1 MTTSHNSDSGTL
13 LSALGTVLNATHTAL
28 SICAVIFLLSLVV
41 LDYFSISL
49 IDRGTESKY
58 RKVFDSGVTS
68 FQKTSPSTSALVEH
82 PGTLSDG
89 QHIGAM
95 RGSVMNIQGTSQL
108 EAELAYIA
116 AEFKKLQIRH
126 ENLRS
131 IIADRYDKA
140 SQTDANTIVMMDPD
154 ISR

>member
-13 LSALGTVLNATHTAL
+13 LGAVGTVLNATHTAL

-68 FQKTSPSTSALVEH
+68 FHKSSLSTSALVEH
-82 PGTLSDG
+82 PGMSSDG

-95 RGSVMNIQGTSQL
+95 QGSVLDIEDTSQL

-126 ENLRS
+126 EHLRS

-140 SQTDANTIVMMDPD
+140 SQTDANTIVMMEPD
-154 ISR
+154 FSR

>member
-1 MTTSHNSDSGTL
+1 MTTSYNSDSGKL

-95 RGSVMNIQGTSQL
+95 RGLDSNIQDTSLL
-108 EAELAYIA
+108 EAELAYID
-116 AEFKKLQIRH
+116 AEFQRLQILRQ
-126 ENLRS
+126 NLLD
-131 IIADRYDKA
+131 IIADRHDKA
-140 SQTDANTIVMMDPD
+140 SQTDADTIVMMDPY

>member
-1 MTTSHNSDSGTL
+1 MTTSHNSDSGKL
-13 LSALGTVLNATHTAL
+13 LRAVGKALNAAHTAL

-41 LDYFSISL
+41 LDYFSISA
-49 IDRGTESKY
+49 IDRRTESKY

-68 FQKTSPSTSALVEH
+68 FHKSSLSTSALVEH

-95 RGSVMNIQGTSQL
+95 RGSVSNIKDTSLL
-108 EAELAYIA
+108 EAELAYID
-116 AEFKKLQIRH
+116 AEFQRLQILRQNLLNIIAERH
-126 ENLRS
+126 EN
-131 IIADRYDKA
+131 D
-140 SQTDANTIVMMDPD
+140 SQTDADTIVMMDPY